1 MDPFLKKLLQ
11 VIGVTSALAALPLFA
26 ALVDLQPPW
35 PPAIA
40 YVSAALVLLAALA
53 AWEWNKSGLVRRR
66 RLWLVVAAVLTIV
79 GLFAYLLLHSLFV
92 EPIPGT
98 ATRVIR
104 GFTCTQAA
112 REVYPAQCP
121 DLPRSAL
128 RDVEWEAVELWTRSS
143 ITAVRLGLTAA
154 WLLFTAGLICAVAAV
169 ITGDRPKRTSRP
181 RKPTRSDPNPDEG

>member
-26 ALVDLQPPW
+26 AFVDLQPPW

-53 AWEWNKSGLVRRR
+53 AWEWNKSGVVRRR
-66 RLWLVVAAVLTIV
+66 RLWLIVAAALTV
-79 GLFAYLLLHSLFV
+79 GGLFGYLLLYSLFV
-92 EPIPGT
+92 ETIPGS

-104 GFTCTQAA
+104 GYSCTQQA
-112 REVYPAQCP
+112 REVYAELCP

-128 RDVEWEAVELWTRSS
+128 RDAEWEAVELWTRSS

-169 ITGDRPKRTSRP
+169 ITGDRPKRKGGPRRP
-181 RKPTRSDPNPDEG
+181 PPN

>member
-1 MDPFLKKLLQ
+1 MEPFLKKLLQ
-11 VIGVTSALAALPLFA
+11 VVGVTSLLAALPLFA

-40 YVSAALVLLAALA
+40 YVSSALVLLAALA
-53 AWEWNKSGLVRRR
+53 AWEWNKTGVARRR
-66 RLWLVVAAVLTIV
+66 RMWLLVAAGLTIT
-79 GLFAYLLLHSLFV
+79 GLFTYLLLYSLFV

-104 GFTCTQAA
+104 GFTCTAQA
-112 REVYPAQCP
+112 REVYPGQCP
-121 DLPRSAL
+121 DLPREAL
-128 RDVEWEAVELWTRSS
+128 RDAEWEAVVLWTRSS

-169 ITGDRPKRTSRP
+169 ITGDRSKRAVRP
-181 RKPTRSDPNPDEG
+181 RKSPKPK